1 MFVTDTT
8 DAAYPPEDFL
18 PESIM
23 DRLSEILSEHNH
35 TRVRPLTVS
44 LSEHGLMEIRRTTK
58 HSLSTSMRT
67 TQEPS
72 DGLA

>member
-23 DRLSEILSEHNH
+23 DRLSEILSEHKH
-35 TRVRPLTVS
+35 TRVS
-44 LSEHGLMEIRRTTK
+44 W
-58 HSLSTSMRT
+58 
-67 TQEPS
+67 PS
-72 DGLA
+72 AIK

>member
-23 DRLSEILSEHNH
+23 DRLSEILSEHKH
-35 TRVRPLTVS
+35 TQVS
-44 LSEHGLMEIRRTTK
+44 NTLWDDDRR
-58 HSLSTSMRT
+58 
-67 TQEPS
+67 
-72 DGLA
+72 

>member
-23 DRLSEILSEHNH
+23 DRLSEILSEH
-35 TRVRPLTVS
+35 
-44 LSEHGLMEIRRTTK
+44 K
-58 HSLSTSMRT
+58 HSQVSRPRLY
-67 TQEPS
+67 
-72 DGLA
+72 GLLMLI

>member
-35 TRVRPLTVS
+35 TRVRLPMIS
-44 LSEHGLMEIRRTTK
+44 SHKRGLMIIRRITK
-58 HSLSTSMRT
+58 HLRLMSMRM
-67 TQEPS
+67 TQERS